1 MERLGGQLGD
11 WINLPIIVTSYHNTI
26 LPLFCLGLHSLKDPT
41 SPTSQPIVAS
51 VYRLSEKERIRRL
64 PLYCEMFIGKCIE
77 SVIRPSGTTWTA
89 IRKALPSQYKDRDL
103 NQQIYSRRFL
113 ESYKDNVRSD
123 SSVTHY
129 CDQFACISENLVAKN
144 SIDTFI
150 QSRQVFTRPTSFNT
164 S

>member
-1 MERLGGQLGD
+1 MCTDFRVE
-11 WINLPIIVTSYHNTI
+11 
-26 LPLFCLGLHSLKDPT
+26 
-41 SPTSQPIVAS
+41 
-51 VYRLSEKERIRRL
+51 EKERIRRL

-77 SVIRPSGTTWTA
+77 SVIRPSGITWTA

-123 SSVTHY
+123 SSDIHY
-129 CDQFACISENLVAKN
+129 CDQFACISENLVAKT

-150 QSRQVFTRPTSFNT
+150 
-164 S
+164 